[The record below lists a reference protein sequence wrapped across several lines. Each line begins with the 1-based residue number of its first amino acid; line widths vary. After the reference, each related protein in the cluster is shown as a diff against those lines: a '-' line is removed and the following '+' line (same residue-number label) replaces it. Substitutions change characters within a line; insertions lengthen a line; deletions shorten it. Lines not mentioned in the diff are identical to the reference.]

1 MLRAHN
7 ANASSASVP
16 PGAGVPRITR
26 KPGNK
31 IKGGAWMNGGCRQFR
46 VWLWTP
52 PCFCFTQ
59 NLQSF
64 RFLSPHA
71 SDQRPEGVLAY
82 APLRSS
88 LKRRLGGIT
97 LRPHKTCLPSG
108 KARPGERLLW
118 GRMGDPY
125 PLRQQSPVCL
135 DVSSPI
141 PLTILTFPQTIR
153 NIIPST
159 GPILGKM
166 HTRILL

>member
-1 MLRAHN
+1 MGGADSSGCGCGPRLVSVSLRTSKASD
-7 ANASSASVP
+7 SSAP
-16 PGAGVPRITR
+16 
-26 KPGNK
+26 
-31 IKGGAWMNGGCRQFR
+31 
-46 VWLWTP
+46 TP
-52 PCFCFTQ
+52 AT
-59 NLQSF
+59 
-64 RFLSPHA
+64 
-71 SDQRPEGVLAY
+71 SDQRPAGVLAY